1 MTDPQ
6 IEANVQEQAADMV
19 NAINRALEVYS
30 ETVPDGVGVASV
42 LGALAMVAGDI
53 ISQAPEPEV
62 ARSAYENFE
71 RILLARAGLGTNS

>member
-1 MTDPQ
+1 MTEPQ
-6 IEANVQEQAADMV
+6 FEADVQAQATGMI
-19 NAINRALEVYS
+19 NAINRALETYS
-30 ETVPDGVGVASV
+30 ETVPDGVGAAAV

>member
-1 MTDPQ
+1 MTEPQ
-6 IEANVQEQAADMV
+6 FEADVQAQATGMI
-19 NAINRALEVYS
+19 NAINRALETYS
-30 ETVPDGVGVASV
+30 ETAPDGVGAAAV

-71 RILLARAGLGTNS
+71 RILLARAGLETNS